1 MDSEN
6 RDLRKPVTLAVA
18 AEVLAE
24 RYPEYA
30 FTARQLRQFV
40 QMGKLPYLP
49 IECENERVRGRMRR
63 NGERPTQI
71 FVRVAQLVDAFKR
84 MEKRFV

>member
-1 MDSEN
+1 MDAEN
-6 RDLRKPVTLAVA
+6 KDLRKPVTLRVA
-18 AEVLAE
+18 AKALEDK
-24 RYPEYA
+24 YPEYA
-30 FTARQLRQFV
+30 FSEAQLRRFV

-49 IECENERVRGRMRR
+49 VECENVKVRGRMRK

-71 FVRVAQLVDAFKR
+71 FVRVAQIVEAFRR